1 MVEVLR
7 QDLSFLFFFFCL
19 CLGFILLLSGVERLP
34 RLMVEMASCLLK
46 RLSGNQLVTMN
57 KRISVCSVGYDYLSI
72 GVHFTSVLSNINLDL
87 SFDFFCLSFVR
98 KPSVGWPSVC
108 DWLWVTKTLSA
119 WLVLSCISASAQN
132 SWDETDTFQCLQIV
146 KKMNMEEFDTHT
158 DSDKVWKYDASQGP
172 CTVCCSYRMH
182 TGCCFG
188 CQHIQQNL

>member
-1 MVEVLR
+1 MLALFAVDIKSNCQKWLYTVPLMVEVLR

-108 DWLWVTKTLSA
+108 DWLWVTKILH
-119 WLVLSCISASAQN
+119 LCISTKFLRWNRYFSMSSN
-132 SWDETDTFQCLQIV
+132 SQEDEYGRIWYSHWF
-146 KKMNMEEFDTHT
+146 
-158 DSDKVWKYDASQGP
+158 
-172 CTVCCSYRMH
+172 R
-182 TGCCFG
+182 
-188 CQHIQQNL
+188 